1 MQPGKFIVRQLV
13 QSAVVKDHPRSAHD
27 GLEQLDCDT
36 SEGGQLPDRGGGI
49 HGQAEA
55 LQQFL
60 AARAQRAATDEH
72 RISGSGTY
80 HKQVFRDRHPIN
92 EGGVP
97 LDAENTGRKHFS
109 RRWRIGLTKSE
120 KLAAGRW
127 LPSGKIPD

>member
-60 AARAQRAATDEH
+60 AARASAR
-72 RISGSGTY
+72 R
-80 HKQVFRDRHPIN
+80 RM
-92 EGGVP
+92 
-97 LDAENTGRKHFS
+97 NTGYPGAERITNRFS
-109 RRWRIGLTKSE
+109 VTVIR
-120 KLAAGRW
+120 
-127 LPSGKIPD
+127 